1 MLRQTALALPLTL
14 YLGVPTSIYD
24 TFWFG
29 AAGNGVAARE
39 VFLNIYGL
47 EIVTIIIDTEETEV
61 VRPKSGYLDLWVSW
75 SLYVL
80 TPESTCPAGCEQS
93 TFP

>member
-29 AAGNGVAARE
+29 AAGNGDAARE
-39 VFLNIYGL
+39 NFLLIYGL
-47 EIVTIIIDTEETEV
+47 EIVTILIESEETEV
-61 VRPKSGYLDLWVSW
+61 VRPKSGYLDYWISW
-75 SLYVL
+75 GLYVL
-80 TPESTCPAGCEQS
+80 TPESTCSAGCQQS